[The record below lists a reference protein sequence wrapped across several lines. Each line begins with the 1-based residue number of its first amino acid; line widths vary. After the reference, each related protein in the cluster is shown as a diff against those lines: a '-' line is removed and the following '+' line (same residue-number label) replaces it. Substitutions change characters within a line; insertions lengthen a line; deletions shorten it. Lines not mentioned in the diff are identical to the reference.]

1 MGKLNLKGI
10 VSQSKESPDE
20 EMKNETVPPMMK
32 PP

>member
-10 VSQSKESPDE
+10 GLLSKESPDE
-20 EMKNETVPPMMK
+20 EMKNETVPQMIK